1 MGMRKRFCGMALE
14 IEIAFVSHV
23 IINSFQIKTEC
34 ISKYYHIGVCQIITS
49 KGAKIRPFIFI

>member
-14 IEIAFVSHV
+14 VEIAFVSHF

-34 ISKYYHIGVCQIITS
+34 ISKYYHIGVCD
-49 KGAKIRPFIFI
+49 R